1 MCVSFAWCVDDL
13 NILLTCI
20 SSTPHGAATA
30 RSWSQCTER
39 STGSCVTHQSGWERL
54 MPPATLRWLSTSRS
68 GAFPPSS
75 CESVCVLWVQVWV
88 HESVCCGCRCG
99 CMSLFVCCGCRCGC
113 MSLFVCCGCRCGC
126 MSLSV
131 CCGCRCG
138 CMSLS
143 VCCGCRCGCMSLSVC
158 CGCRCGCMSLSVC
171 CGCRCGC
178 IIGGSCHKYHL
189 CHDKSFVVTN
199 VCLSWQNMSFDVT
212 KVCLSWQNFCC
223 DKKILLQQNICRD
236 NFFFMSLRQIFV
248 GTKICCDEHMLVVT
262 NIILSQQ
269 NFCCKKHTF
278 VATKDMF
285 CHDVAQHRQ
294 IRDFPKWWVWI
305 QVWVWILL
313 FIAFIYRA
321 IHCSQADSLRT
332 CHTWFWMSDSI
343 LL

>member
-113 MSLFVCCGCRCGC
+113 
-126 MSLSV
+126 
-131 CCGCRCG
+131 
-138 CMSLS
+138 
-143 VCCGCRCGCMSLSVC
+143 
-158 CGCRCGCMSLSVC
+158 
-171 CGCRCGC
+171 

-189 CHDKSFVVTN
+189 CQDKSFVMTN
-199 VCLSWQNMSFDVT
+199 VC
-212 KVCLSWQNFCC
+212 CH
-223 DKKILLQQNICRD
+223 
-236 NFFFMSLRQIFV
+236 
-248 GTKICCDEHMLVVT
+248 GKICLLMWQKYACHD
-262 NIILSQQ
+262 
-269 NFCCKKHTF
+269 KTF
-278 VATKDMF
+278 VATKRF
-285 CHDVAQHRQ
+285 CYNKTFVVT
-294 IRDFPKWWVWI
+294 IF
-305 QVWVWILL
+305 
-313 FIAFIYRA
+313 F
-321 IHCSQADSLRT
+321 
-332 CHTWFWMSDSI
+332 
-343 LL
+343 